1 MCYTGTRTLL
11 DKVINNMNKNLKGS
25 IMVFIAGI
33 AWGLSGVCG
42 QFLMSRGMN
51 VSQLISMRLLISGT
65 VLTAIAATK
74 YRENLVKVLRSKGAL
89 VGILLFAALGFLIN
103 QYSYLVA
110 IDYTNAGTATV
121 LQYMSPIV
129 VLFFVALKERRI
141 PEINEFLAIF
151 FAVLGTFIIVTHG
164 RLDGLAIT
172 PKGLVF
178 GLLSAV
184 TAAFCVV
191 LPAKYVREYGSFPVI
206 GLGMLMGGTISFFT
220 TQAWQYP
227 LVLNQ
232 GNLIGLFG
240 IIGIGTI
247 LNYSLFFMGIAII
260 GSVKGSLMAAVEP
273 ISSVVFAVILM
284 QDIFYPMDFLG
295 MLLIIVAVLLIS
307 LRDLIALRRR
317 LR

>member
-1 MCYTGTRTLL
+1 M
-11 DKVINNMNKNLKGS
+11 
-25 IMVFIAGI
+25 
-33 AWGLSGVCG
+33 
-42 QFLMSRGMN
+42 
-51 VSQLISMRLLISGT
+51 
-65 VLTAIAATK
+65 
-74 YRENLVKVLRSKGAL
+74 KVLRSKGAL
-89 VGILLFAALGFLIN
+89 VGILLFAVLGFLMN

-247 LNYSLFFMGIAII
+247 LNYSLFFMGTAII

-273 ISSVVFAVILM
+273 ISSVVFTVILM
-284 QDIFYPMDFLG
+284 HDVFYPMDFIG
-295 MLLIIVAVLLIS
+295 MLLTIVAVLLIS
-307 LRDLIALRRR
+307 LRNLITLRRR

>member
-1 MCYTGTRTLL
+1 
-11 DKVINNMNKNLKGS
+11 
-25 IMVFIAGI
+25 
-33 AWGLSGVCG
+33 
-42 QFLMSRGMN
+42 MSRGMN

-89 VGILLFAALGFLIN
+89 VGILLFAVLGFLMN

-247 LNYSLFFMGIAII
+247 LNYSLFFMGTAII

-273 ISSVVFAVILM
+273 ISSVVFTVILM
-284 QDIFYPMDFLG
+284 QDVFYPMDFLG

>member
-11 DKVINNMNKNLKGS
+11 EKVINNMNKNLKGS

-33 AWGLSGVCG
+33 TWGLSGVCG

-89 VGILLFAALGFLIN
+89 VGILLFAVLGFLMN

-273 ISSVVFAVILM
+273 ISSVVFTVILM

-307 LRDLIALRRR
+307 LRDLIVLRRR

>member
-1 MCYTGTRTLL
+1 
-11 DKVINNMNKNLKGS
+11 
-25 IMVFIAGI
+25 
-33 AWGLSGVCG
+33 
-42 QFLMSRGMN
+42 MSRGMN

-89 VGILLFAALGFLIN
+89 VGILLFAVLGFLMN

-273 ISSVVFAVILM
+273 ISSVVFTVILM

>member
-89 VGILLFAALGFLIN
+89 VGILLFAVLGFLMN

-178 GLLSAV
+178 GYFLLSQQLFV
-184 TAAFCVV
+184 LFCQQNMSVNMVV
-191 LPAKYVREYGSFPVI
+191 SQSLD
-206 GLGMLMGGTISFFT
+206 LGCSWVGQFH
-220 TQAWQYP
+220 
-227 LVLNQ
+227 
-232 GNLIGLFG
+232 
-240 IIGIGTI
+240 
-247 LNYSLFFMGIAII
+247 
-260 GSVKGSLMAAVEP
+260 
-273 ISSVVFAVILM
+273 
-284 QDIFYPMDFLG
+284 FLQ
-295 MLLIIVAVLLIS
+295 
-307 LRDLIALRRR
+307 RR
-317 LR
+317 LGNTHLF

>member
-1 MCYTGTRTLL
+1 
-11 DKVINNMNKNLKGS
+11 
-25 IMVFIAGI
+25 MVFIAGI

-89 VGILLFAALGFLIN
+89 VGILLFGMDKGSLTEGT
-103 QYSYLVA
+103 
-110 IDYTNAGTATV
+110 DYTVTYTNNVNAGTATV

-206 GLGMLMGGTISFFT
+206 GLGMLMGGTISFLT

>member
-1 MCYTGTRTLL
+1 M
-11 DKVINNMNKNLKGS
+11 
-25 IMVFIAGI
+25 
-33 AWGLSGVCG
+33 
-42 QFLMSRGMN
+42 
-51 VSQLISMRLLISGT
+51 
-65 VLTAIAATK
+65 
-74 YRENLVKVLRSKGAL
+74 KVLRSKGAL
-89 VGILLFAALGFLIN
+89 VGILLFAVLGFLMN

-273 ISSVVFAVILM
+273 ISSVVFTVILM

>member
-11 DKVINNMNKNLKGS
+11 EKVINNMNKNLKGS

-33 AWGLSGVCG
+33 AWGRSGVCG

-89 VGILLFAALGFLIN
+89 VGILLFAVLGFLMN

-206 GLGMLMGGTISFFT
+206 GLGMLMGGTISFLT

>member
-11 DKVINNMNKNLKGS
+11 EKVINNMNKNLKGS

-33 AWGLSGVCG
+33 AWGLYGVCG

-89 VGILLFAALGFLIN
+89 VGILLFAVLGFLMN

-206 GLGMLMGGTISFFT
+206 GLGMLMGGIISFFT

-273 ISSVVFAVILM
+273 ISSVVFTVILM
-284 QDIFYPMDFLG
+284 HDVFYPMDFLG

>member
-11 DKVINNMNKNLKGS
+11 EKVINNMNKNLKGS

-89 VGILLFAALGFLIN
+89 VGILLFAVLGFLMN

-206 GLGMLMGGTISFFT
+206 GLGTISFFT

-247 LNYSLFFMGIAII
+247 LNYSLFFMGTAII

-273 ISSVVFAVILM
+273 ISSVVFTVILM